1 MQADPELRDSD
12 DVLVAR
18 FLQGDE
24 RAFDLLVER
33 HRVAIYRLAYRFLGS
48 HEEADDVSQ
57 EAFLRAYRSLHGF
70 RGEASFRTWITRIA
84 INLALKA
91 RRSRRA
97 TVPLLDA
104 HAMSCGPVGPEA
116 ALKSQVR
123 QAVGDLPPRQRQVLL
138 LKVYEGMKFT
148 EIAQIAGIS
157 IGTAKATFFQAVR
170 SLRGR
175 LAPLS
180 DGQGEGA

>member
-84 INLALKA
+84 INLALKS
-91 RRSRRA
+91 RRSRR
-97 TVPLLDA
+97 
-104 HAMSCGPVGPEA
+104 
-116 ALKSQVR
+116 
-123 QAVGDLPPRQRQVLL
+123 
-138 LKVYEGMKFT
+138 
-148 EIAQIAGIS
+148 
-157 IGTAKATFFQAVR
+157 
-170 SLRGR
+170 
-175 LAPLS
+175 
-180 DGQGEGA
+180 

>member
-33 HRVAIYRLAYRFLGS
+33 HRVGMYRLAYRFLGS

-97 TVPLLDA
+97 TVPLQDA
-104 HAMSCGPVGPEA
+104 PAMPCGAVGPEA
-116 ALKSQVR
+116 TLKSQVR
-123 QAVGDLPPRQRQVLL
+123 RAVGDLPPRQRQVLL
-138 LKVYEGMKFT
+138 LKVYEGMKFS

-180 DGQGEGA
+180 GGQGEGA